1 MNAIKESFDNL
12 PTAACFFDRKGL
24 VCLMNRRMLDVGAAL
39 LGSGIQT
46 LAELHAALAEPPETV
61 AVVDA
66 AMGVYQFPDGGML
79 RFEEKEI
86 LDRYGRPFTQVTAA
100 DVTELVALQG
110 KLKEENARLADANR
124 RAKRLYDRMP
134 EIVREEEILAMKM
147 RVHDDIGHTILSAR
161 RALRQGESVEA
172 VRASAAAW
180 EKSIAL
186 LCHANQL
193 PETQEPLEYAK
204 ARAAA
209 LGAEVVLEGTLPECA
224 CVRALFALAIRECT
238 SNCVRHAHG
247 NQVYAVAKTEGGFC
261 TLTITNNGQP
271 PKDAITE
278 GGGLSSLRRRM
289 EQAGGWMTI
298 ESQPRFVLTVTLPD
312 EEEKR

>member
-12 PTAACFFDRKGL
+12 PTAACFFDSKGL
-24 VCLMNRRMLDVGAAL
+24 VRLMNRRMLDVGAAL

-66 AMGVYQFPDGGML
+66 AMGVYQFPDGVML

-100 DVTELVALQG
+100 DVTELVALQRE
-110 KLKEENARLADANR
+110 LKAENARLADANR
-124 RAKRLYDRMP
+124 RAKRLYDR
-134 EIVREEEILAMKM
+134 ILAMKM

-224 CVRALFALAIRECT
+224 SVRALFALAIRECT

-261 TLTITNNGQP
+261 TLTITNNGQL
-271 PKDAITE
+271 PKGAIIE

-298 ESQPRFVLTVTLPD
+298 ESKPRFVLTVTLPD
-312 EEEKR
+312 EEEK